1 MNFSENLKSAGAK
14 ILEAQFDH
22 PFVKGL
28 GIGSLPLDK
37 FRFYMIQDTLY
48 IVEYARAMAWT
59 APLLADVND
68 VIAMLEAARESFK
81 IESMLKEQYFGQFGI
96 NVKDALKAHMAP
108 TCKAYVDH
116 LIRYTHGGTRAEA
129 LAAILPC
136 GWIYVEIGA
145 LFTTG
150 KTIADDHPYKT
161 WLMTY
166 AVPEFR
172 DMVNWWF
179 SLLDDATTGM
189 TPVQKTQIEDIFLTS
204 CRYEW
209 MFWEMS
215 WQGEE
220 WRPLGQGGKR

>member
-1 MNFSENLKSAGAK
+1 MNFSDELKTGARE
-14 ILEAQFDH
+14 ILAAQYDH
-22 PFVKGL
+22 PFVRGL
-28 GIGSLPLDK
+28 GDGTLPLDK

-59 APLLADVND
+59 APLLPDVND
-68 VIAMLEAARESFK
+68 IIAMLEAARESFK
-81 IESMLKEQYFGQFGI
+81 IEAMLKEQYFGQFGI
-96 NVKDALKAHMAP
+96 NIAEAMKASMAP

-116 LIRYTHGGTRAEA
+116 LIRFTRGGTCAEA

-145 LFTTG
+145 HFTEG
-150 KTIADDHPYKT
+150 REIPDDHSYKS

-172 DMVNWWF
+172 EMVNWWF
-179 SLLDDATTGM
+179 GLLDAAVEGLPAAQRE
-189 TPVQKTQIEDIFLTS
+189 PVKDIFLSS

-209 MFWEMS
+209 MFWEMA
-215 WQGEE
+215 WQGED
-220 WRPLGQGGKR
+220 WKP

>member
-1 MNFSENLKSAGAK
+1 MKFSESLKSGAGE
-14 ILEAQFDH
+14 ILKAQYDH

-28 GIGSLPLDK
+28 GDGTLQLEK

-59 APLLADVND
+59 APLLPDVND
-68 VIAMLEAARESFK
+68 IIAMLEAARESFK
-81 IESMLKEQYFGQFGI
+81 IESMLKEQYFGPFGI
-96 NVKDALKAHMAP
+96 SIDDALKIPMAP

-116 LIRYTHGGTRAEA
+116 LIRYTHGGTCAEA

-136 GWIYVEIGA
+136 GWVYVEIGA
-145 LFTTG
+145 HFTEGRIIPDT
-150 KTIADDHPYKT
+150 HRYKS

-172 DMVNWWF
+172 NMVNWWF
-179 SLLDDATTGM
+179 SLLDNVTTGM
-189 TPVQKTQIEDIFLTS
+189 TPAQLEHIKDIFITS

-209 MFWEMS
+209 MFWDMA
-215 WQGEE
+215 WRGEN
-220 WRPLGQGGKR
+220 WKP

>member
-1 MNFSENLKSAGAK
+1 MKPSESFRSGAGSLLK
-14 ILEAQFDH
+14 AQFDH
-22 PFVKGL
+22 PFVKSL
-28 GIGSLPLDK
+28 GDGTLSLDK

-59 APLLADVND
+59 APLLAKVDD

-96 NVKDALKAHMAP
+96 NVESALKTPMAP

-116 LIRYTHGGTRAEA
+116 LIRFTHGGTCAEA
-129 LAAILPC
+129 LSAILPC

-145 LFTTG
+145 HFTG
-150 KTIADDHPYKT
+150 GRVIPDDHPYKS

-172 DMVNWWF
+172 EMVNWWF
-179 SLLDDATTGM
+179 SLLDDAVTGM
-189 TPVQKTQIEDIFLTS
+189 TSPQMKHIEDIFLTS

-209 MFWEMS
+209 MFWDMA
-215 WQGEE
+215 WHGEE
-220 WRPLGQGGKR
+220 WKP